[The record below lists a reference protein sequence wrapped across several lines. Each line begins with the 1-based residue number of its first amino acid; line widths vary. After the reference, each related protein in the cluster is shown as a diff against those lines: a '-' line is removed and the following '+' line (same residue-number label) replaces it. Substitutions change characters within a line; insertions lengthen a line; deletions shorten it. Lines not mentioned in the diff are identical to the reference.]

1 MREDTHVR
9 PVQSTRKASRSRLP
23 SSRIT
28 RALLGGA
35 MAVALVSVVVTG
47 ELTWVYPTFGFVC
60 VAWGLKE
67 ALMASTTP
75 RTRIETDPSDL
86 DQ

>member
-9 PVQSTRKASRSRLP
+9 PVQSTREARSRLT

-28 RALLGGA
+28 RALLGA
-35 MAVALVSVVVTG
+35 ALAVALVSVVVTG

-67 ALMASTTP
+67 ALLASTTP
-75 RTRIETDPSDL
+75 RTRIEMDPSDL